1 MRVAA
6 KHPGVT
12 DEARLSRFYGA
23 MTSID
28 GIVAAIDADGLDR
41 NRLTAAD
48 VYTRGLDCH
57 NLGGFAQLE
66 RVTATA
72 ASVEQPN
79 NTDRLLDVGCGLG
92 GPSRFLADRYG
103 CRVVGIDL
111 LQVRVDV
118 ARALTEMTRFGDK
131 VEYRV
136 ADALALPFDSG
147 SFAQAWVIDA
157 SIHIRDKP
165 ALFAELARVI
175 RSGGLLVLH
184 DQLGPL
190 PVAMR
195 PARRAAPYI
204 ALSLPQ
210 MIRVVE
216 AAGFRVKAWRDTTV
230 HTLAWFHHLR
240 DRLAARAPS
249 DVIDDDGGPLGHAV
263 LDGYVET
270 LEGPDGRTGILV
282 ARRR

>member
-1 MRVAA
+1 
-6 KHPGVT
+6 
-12 DEARLSRFYGA
+12 

-28 GIVAAIDADGLDR
+28 GVIAAIDAEGLDR

-48 VYTRGLDCH
+48 VYTKGFDCH

-66 RVTATA
+66 RVTLTA

-79 NTDRLLDVGCGLG
+79 DTDRLLDVGCGIG

-111 LQVRVDV
+111 LQVRVEA

-136 ADALALPFDSG
+136 ADALALPFDDG
-147 SFAQAWVIDA
+147 SFAQAWIIDA
-157 SIHIRDKP
+157 SIHVRNKP
-165 ALFAELARVI
+165 ALFAELARVV

-190 PVAMR
+190 SVAMR
-195 PARRAAPYI
+195 PAKRAAPYV

-216 AAGFRVKAWRDTTV
+216 AAGFRVEVWRDTTT

-240 DRLAARAPS
+240 ERLAARAPS
-249 DVIDDDGGPLGHAV
+249 GGDDDSGPLGHAV
-263 LDGYVET
+263 LDGYIET